1 MALISLGSNPANNLG
16 SNPNPA
22 IILGSNP
29 ANNLGS
35 SPAKSLG
42 SNPAMAAIEAV
53 EAAAEAAADVG
64 VDVVIAEAAVE
75 DIKLADEAV
84 IPLPSNPATIFGSIP
99 AACKSLGSIP
109 AKTFGSNPVN
119 PIMDLGSNPSILGSS
134 PANALGSRPAAARVL
149 GSSPAAL
156 KRLGSIPANILGSI
170 PKAKA
175 ALFKDVEGV
184 EVLGA
189 DEVFGDLRWSLLAE
203 ALDGGRGEARGE
215 LAPVLDV
222 VGVVL
227 VLAFEPWPMNISM
240 PGIPAI
246 MAGL

>member
-1 MALISLGSNPANNLG
+1 
-16 SNPNPA
+16 
-22 IILGSNP
+22 
-29 ANNLGS
+29 
-35 SPAKSLG
+35 
-42 SNPAMAAIEAV
+42 MAAIEAV
-53 EAAAEAAADVG
+53 EAAIEVAADVG

-84 IPLPSNPATIFGSIP
+84 NPLPSNPATIFGSIP
-99 AACKSLGSIP
+99 AAFKSAGSIP

-134 PANALGSRPAAARVL
+134 PAKAFGSRPAKALGSRPAAARVL

-170 PKAKA
+170 PANNLGSIPKAKA
-175 ALFKDVEGV
+175 ALFKDDEGV

-215 LAPVLDV
+215 LAPALD

-240 PGIPAI
+240 PGMPAI
-246 MAGL
+246 IAGLMPIA

>member
-1 MALISLGSNPANNLG
+1 MRARFHPHIQHDGQPKHARAR
-16 SNPNPA
+16 PDRE
-22 IILGSNP
+22 
-29 ANNLGS
+29 
-35 SPAKSLG
+35 
-42 SNPAMAAIEAV
+42 AAEARAV
-53 EAAAEAAADVG
+53 AEAAAEAAADVG

-134 PANALGSRPAAARVL
+134 PASALGCRPAAARVL

-156 KRLGSIPANILGSI
+156 KRLGSIPANILGSIPASNLGSI

-240 PGIPAI
+240 PGMPAI
-246 MAGL
+246 MAGLMPIA

>member
-1 MALISLGSNPANNLG
+1 M
-16 SNPNPA
+16 
-22 IILGSNP
+22 
-29 ANNLGS
+29 
-35 SPAKSLG
+35 
-42 SNPAMAAIEAV
+42 
-53 EAAAEAAADVG
+53 
-64 VDVVIAEAAVE
+64 VIAEAAVE

-134 PANALGSRPAAARVL
+134 PAKAFGSRPANALGSRPAAARVL

-170 PKAKA
+170 PASNLGSIPKAKA

-189 DEVFGDLRWSLLAE
+189 DEVFGDLLWSLLAE

-246 MAGL
+246 MAGLMPIA